1 MRSILAAAG
10 AAGLMLAGC
19 SEQTQQSA
27 EEAAES
33 AAADAAA
40 NTERV
45 LSEAGDAVGGL
56 ADDLGREAAEAEAD
70 VQDETPAEAQ
80 AD

>member
-27 EEAAES
+27 EETVES
-33 AAADAAA
+33 AAADTAA
-40 NTERV
+40 NTEQV
-45 LSEAGDAVGGL
+45 LSEARDAVGGL
-56 ADDLGREAAEAEAD
+56 ADDLDRETAEAEAD
-70 VQDETPAEAQ
+70 VQNESTAEAQ
-80 AD
+80 VD